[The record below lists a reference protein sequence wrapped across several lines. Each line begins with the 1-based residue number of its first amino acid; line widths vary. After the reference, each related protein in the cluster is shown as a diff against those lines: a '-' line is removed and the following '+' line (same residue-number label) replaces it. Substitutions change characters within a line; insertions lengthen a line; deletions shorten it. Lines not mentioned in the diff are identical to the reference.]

1 MSAQKRPVRKLIRL
15 KEYDYSTPGYYFVT
29 ICTNKR
35 KCLFGE
41 ISDHRMELNDAVYMV
56 AKWFAEINKKY
67 SDVKHDEYVV
77 MPKHFHGIIQI
88 VVADLCVRPESQ
100 YVDAPDL
107 HEVND
112 DGIGKRG

>member
-41 ISDHRMELNDAVYMV
+41 ISDHRMELNDAGYM
-56 AKWFAEINKKY
+56 FRNGLRRLIRNIP
-67 SDVKHDEYVV
+67 
-77 MPKHFHGIIQI
+77 M
-88 VVADLCVRPESQ
+88 
-100 YVDAPDL
+100 
-107 HEVND
+107 
-112 DGIGKRG
+112 